1 MKTNQEI
8 ILELPVEARQRMY
21 HAQWYKRSK
30 MSPEQAHGMSVQDVP
45 ITPQMITRVL
55 NSQWQRRNYPE
66 EKNTYP
72 RPGPNGEVLEEE
84 DKDKKKLSGGQKGN
98 QNARKYY
105 EVDGYPVRQNNKG
118 THRRRS
124 GGISFRNERKKIEI
138 TFD

>member
-66 EKNTYP
+66 EKDNYP
-72 RPGPNGEVLEEE
+72 RLERPVSEGLE

>member
-72 RPGPNGEVLEEE
+72 RLERPVEE